1 MVFGVSLNIWTFT
14 IAFYCVCSANNPTEV
29 WSASLLPNARD
40 NIFLVSGMTSRSM
53 NLLLHWV
60 TSLANTESFH
70 QKDNRRVLGA
80 ELSVEHLPRMCKAPR
95 SVNSTVTK
103 LSDSV

>member
-1 MVFGVSLNIWTFT
+1 M
-14 IAFYCVCSANNPTEV
+14 CSANNPTEV

-70 QKDNRRVLGA
+70 QKDNCRVLGA
-80 ELSVEHLPRMCKAPR
+80 ELSVEHLPRMCKAPC